1 MSHTN
6 KFPSS
11 TAPLTRRQSLALM
24 AAAAAASVVVPGAH
38 AQQWPSKPIKIVVPF
53 TPGGATDSVGRLLA
67 ERLGARLG
75 QPVIV
80 ENKPGAATV
89 IGMDYVARSQPDG
102 YTIAVSGSSSF
113 TVVPAMRNKLPFDV
127 LKDLAPLALLTHAPL
142 ALVTAANKPY
152 KTFEDFLAQA
162 KSKPGLLTYST
173 YGPGTSPHLS
183 GELIAHEAGIKLAGV
198 PYKGSSEALLGLMRG
213 DVDVGVE
220 TLSAAMPS
228 LESGKLRALVVTSAR
243 RTSFQPNVPSMTDV
257 GLPGAVFDGFYAATA
272 PAGVPAS
279 VLQRLSQEM
288 VEIMQEPEVRQRC
301 KTLMMEAA
309 SAGSDELRA
318 LMKADIARLRALRD
332 AAGIQVD

>member
-1 MSHTN
+1 MFQTS
-6 KFPSS
+6 KFSS
-11 TAPLTRRQSLALM
+11 SAAALTRRQSLALM
-24 AAAAAASVVVPGAH
+24 AAAGASAAAPWVH
-38 AQQWPSKPIKIVVPF
+38 AQQWPSKPLKIVVPF

-102 YTIAVSGSSSF
+102 YTIAVSGASSF

-127 LKDLAPLALLTHAPL
+127 LKDLAPLAMLTHAPL
-142 ALVTAANKPY
+142 VLVTAANKPY
-152 KTFEDFLAQA
+152 KSFEAFLAQA
-162 KSKPGLLTYST
+162 KAKPGLLTYST
-173 YGPGTSPHLS
+173 SGPGTSPHLS
-183 GELIAHEAGIKLAGV
+183 GELIAHAAGIKLSSV

-228 LESGKLRALVVTSAR
+228 LESGKLRALVVTSER

-272 PAGVPAS
+272 PAGVPAPI
-279 VLQRLSQEM
+279 LQRLSKEM
-288 VEIMQEPEVRQRC
+288 TEIMQEPEVRQRC
-301 KTLMMEAA
+301 NTLMMEAV
-309 SAGSDELRA
+309 SVGPDELRA
-318 LMKADIARLRALRD
+318 LMKSDIARLRALRD